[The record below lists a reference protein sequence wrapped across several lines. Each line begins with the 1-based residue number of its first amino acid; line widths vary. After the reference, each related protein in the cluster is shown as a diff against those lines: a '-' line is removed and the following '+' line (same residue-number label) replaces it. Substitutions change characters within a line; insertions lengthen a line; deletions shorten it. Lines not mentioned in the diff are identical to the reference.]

1 MANNYKTLQ
10 SQVETDVKQWQDTY
24 EAERDKANA
33 AAVKPA
39 TPTGPETYSQYE
51 RQQSDGTWSQATQRP
66 VASGT
71 SGADEQ
77 FLSDQSYA
85 IIQDAKKNYGLA
97 TTDEER
103 AYWHNVAEA
112 ERARA
117 GYSGG
122 TDGSMYITGL
132 DYLPQNQGGYGD
144 EHGGNP
150 SGSTGAGGSQS
161 DLKGLLDQW
170 QQAALQ
176 QQNSKIDYAVAKA
189 VADLERA
196 LADAQP
202 QFKEAA
208 ENVAREER
216 QALDNSALYA
226 EARGDKGGIGQ
237 SQYNEIQAA
246 AAQNHLAVQQAQT
259 KLATDTAR
267 QIADLRAQGEFQKAD
282 AALEIAQTYL
292 SQLISLEQWAAEFGL
307 SQAQFQESIRQWEAE
322 FNLAMQ
328 KFQVDTDLAYGS
340 QLADMGAA
348 MLQAGIPL
356 TQEQMKAMGITAE
369 QANQYLMGM
378 QLQGSG
384 GGGGSQRSES
394 YSTVSK
400 KAAKYPTAE
409 EALAYLNNMVTVGAI
424 SEDEKNYIYQV
435 ELGGTYDGG
444 PGMDLARFRA
454 AESVLEM
461 QLSSGL
467 TENAQSHVNAIWS
480 ELNNQQKNALRELFA
495 VYGYSAEEE

>member
-1 MANNYKTLQ
+1 MANNYKTLN
-10 SQVETDVKQWQDTY
+10 SQEGEQWLATY
-24 EAERDKANA
+24 NEEQKKANA
-33 AAVKPA
+33 AAVAPA

-51 RQQSDGTWSQATQRP
+51 RLQSDGTWSTATQRP
-66 VASGT
+66 VAAGT

-77 FLSDQSYA
+77 FMSDQSYA
-85 IIQDAKKNYGLA
+85 KVQQHKADFAVAQDAWKAAKEAGDTAAMARYQAQMDAAHKG
-97 TTDEER
+97 
-103 AYWHNVAEA
+103 AES

-122 TDGSMYITGL
+122 ADGSMYITGL

-144 EHGGNP
+144 DSGGYGP
-150 SGSTGAGGSQS
+150 IDSGFGSGGMGGSQS

-208 ENVAREER
+208 ESVAREER

-226 EARGDKGGIGQ
+226 EARGDKGGIGR
-237 SQYNEIQAA
+237 SQYNEIQAT

-322 FNLAMQ
+322 FGLAMQ
-328 KFQVDTDLAYGS
+328 KFQVDTDRAYGS
-340 QLADMGAA
+340 ATGVIPSTGQLTAESKKRLAA
-348 MLQAGIPL
+348 LGEVLLAAGIMPDSS
-356 TQEQMKAMGITAE
+356 QMEAMGITESQAE
-369 QANQYLMGM
+369 L
-378 QLQGSG
+378 L
-384 GGGGSQRSES
+384 
-394 YSTVSK
+394 
-400 KAAKYPTAE
+400 
-409 EALAYLNNMVTVGAI
+409 L
-424 SEDEKNYIYQV
+424 
-435 ELGGTYDGG
+435 
-444 PGMDLARFRA
+444 DLYR
-454 AESVLEM
+454 
-461 QLSSGL
+461 
-467 TENAQSHVNAIWS
+467 
-480 ELNNQQKNALRELFA
+480 RERE
-495 VYGYSAEEE
+495 GR